1 MSMYRIRKNIRNKD
15 CLRRQACEG
24 REESWGLSTGNEQE
38 RNDNLPVSD
47 SQMRKLRPELRFH

>member
-1 MSMYRIRKNIRNKD
+1 MQVCERRK
-15 CLRRQACEG
+15 
-24 REESWGLSTGNEQE
+24 ESWDLSTGNEQE